1 MNRFSRWR
9 PDPFGIHQQRY
20 FAHGEPTAVVRDD
33 GRESLDR
40 PPGDRLPVNDPATA
54 VPTGVIVGEH
64 YDGSATIDSAPPPT
78 VPASTPLRVD
88 CPRGS
93 GTHSE
98 DVPLANGPQ
107 VPAPGN
113 RVDGVGYWVCEMD
126 KAVTRAHA
134 ANEPDAW
141 REARQAAVVVTDIAR
156 AMQLTAKA
164 REAAQLMAKTAQDA
178 LAAAQAASQRATDS
192 GALAEQRAQDS
203 QGAARAA
210 RDAHWRAV
218 ASQRAAEELARAISG
233 ATEASIAATN
243 SSDEADHK
251 ARLLEE
257 IVANAEMLDTPAA
270 WTNALQS
277 LAATGRPAHHS
288 AAT

>member
-1 MNRFSRWR
+1 MTRFSRWR

-20 FAHGEPTAVVRDD
+20 FAHGEPTAVVRDE

-40 PPGDRLPVNDPATA
+40 PASDRSPVNDPATA
-54 VPTGVIVGEH
+54 VPTGVIVGEQD
-64 YDGSATIDSAPPPT
+64 DGSATIDFAPPPT
-78 VPASTPLRVD
+78 VPASTPSRVD
-88 CPRGS
+88 YQRGS

-98 DVPLANGPQ
+98 DVPPNGAE
-107 VPAPGN
+107 VPAPGD
-113 RVDGVGYWVCEMD
+113 RADGIGYWVYEMD
-126 KAVTRAHA
+126 KAVTQAQS

-156 AMQLTAKA
+156 AMQLTANA
-164 REAAQLMAKTAQDA
+164 REAAQLMAKAAQDA

-203 QGAARAA
+203 QDAARAA
-210 RDAHWRAV
+210 RDAHRRAV
-218 ASQRAAEELARAISG
+218 ASQRAADELARAIPG

-243 SSDEADHK
+243 SSDEADHR

-257 IVANAEMLDTPAA
+257 IVANAEILDTPAA

-277 LAATGRPAHHS
+277 LAATGGPAHHS
-288 AAT
+288 ATT